1 MALREAIAAG
11 KFVLT
16 TEVAPPKGIHLDH
29 MIEAEAESCRGRVDG
44 FNVTDLQSA
53 AMRASSFA
61 GCLKLKQAGLDPVL
75 QMVCRDRNRLSLQ
88 SELISA
94 AAFGIDEVLCL
105 TGDYT
110 TLGDHPDA
118 KPVFDLDSVQ
128 LIHTCTRLNEGFDLA
143 DNELE
148 GPAPTILPGCVV
160 NPGANPLE
168 PQIMKLRKKVAAGA
182 KFVQTQAVYDPEL
195 FANFMSQVGD
205 IGVPIM
211 AGIVM
216 LKSAGMARYMNKNVA
231 GVTVPDAM
239 IQRMKSAESK
249 VATSI
254 EITVELVKGLQPLC
268 QGLHFMPLGW
278 NQHVVTVL
286 DECGL

>member
-1 MALREAIAAG
+1 MAIRDALAAG
-11 KFVLT
+11 KFVVT
-16 TEVAPPKGIHLDH
+16 TEVAPPKGCHLDH
-29 MIEAEAESCRGRVDG
+29 MIEAEAEPLRGRVDG
-44 FNVTDLQSA
+44 YNVTDLQSA

-61 GCLKLKQAGLDPVL
+61 GCLKLKQAGLDPVM

-88 SELISA
+88 SELLSA
-94 AAFGIDEVLCL
+94 AAFGITEVLCL

-118 KPVFDLDSVQ
+118 MPVFDLDSVQ
-128 LIHTCTRLNEGFDLA
+128 LLATARGLREGHDLA
-143 DNELE
+143 GNELE
-148 GPAPTILPGCVV
+148 GDPPDLLLGCVV
-160 NPGANPLE
+160 NPGAVPLE

-182 KFVQTQAVYDPEL
+182 QFVQTQAVYDPEK
-195 FANFMSQVGD
+195 FAEFMRQVEGL
-205 IGVPIM
+205 GVPIF

-216 LKSAGMARYMNKNVA
+216 LKSAGMAKYMNNNVA
-231 GVTVPDAM
+231 GVTVPDEM
-239 IQRMKSAESK
+239 IERMKKAEDK

-278 NQHVVTVL
+278 NKHQATVL
-286 DECGL
+286 DEVGL

>member
-1 MALREAIAAG
+1 MAIKDAIASG
-11 KFVLT
+11 KFIVT
-16 TEVAPPKGIHLDH
+16 TEVAPPKGTHLDH
-29 MIEAEAESCRGRVDG
+29 MIETEAEPCRGRVDG

-61 GCLKLKQAGLDPVL
+61 GCLKLKQAGLDPVM

-94 AAFGIDEVLCL
+94 AAFGITEVLCL

-110 TLGDHPDA
+110 TLGDHPQA
-118 KPVFDLDSVQ
+118 MPVFDLDSVQ
-128 LIHTCTRLNEGFDLA
+128 LIHAAKRLSEGFDLA
-143 DNELE
+143 GNELE
-148 GPAPTILPGCVV
+148 GEAPSFTIGCVV
-160 NPGANPLE
+160 NPGAEPLE
-168 PQIMKLRKKVAAGA
+168 PQIMKLRKKIAAGA
-182 KFVQTQAVYDPEL
+182 QFVQTQAVYDPEV
-195 FANFMSQVGD
+195 FANFMKAAGD
-205 IGVPIM
+205 LGVPVM

-216 LKSAGMARYMNKNVA
+216 LKSAGMAKYMNNNVA
-231 GVTVPDAM
+231 GVTVPDEM
-239 IQRMKSAESK
+239 IEKMKTSKDK

-268 QGLHFMPLGW
+268 QGIHTMPLGW

>member
-1 MALREAIAAG
+1 MAIREALAAG
-11 KFVLT
+11 KFVVT
-16 TEVAPPKGIHLDH
+16 TEVAPPKGCHLDH
-29 MIEAEAESCRGRVDG
+29 MIEAEAEPCRGRVDG

-61 GCLKLKQAGLDPVL
+61 GCLKLKQAGLDPVM

-94 AAFGIDEVLCL
+94 AAFGITEVLCL

-118 KPVFDLDSVQ
+118 MPVFDLDSVQ
-128 LIHTCTRLNEGFDLA
+128 LLAAAKGLREGHDLA
-143 DNELE
+143 GNELE
-148 GPAPTILPGCVV
+148 GEAPDLFLGCVV
-160 NPGANPLE
+160 NPGADPLE

-182 KFVQTQAVYDPEL
+182 QFVQTQAVYDPEL
-195 FANFMSQVGD
+195 FANFMRQVGD
-205 IGVPIM
+205 IGVPIF

-216 LKSAGMARYMNKNVA
+216 LKSAGMAKYMNKNVA
-231 GVTVPDAM
+231 GVTVPEEM
-239 IQRMKSAESK
+239 IERMKTAEDK
-249 VATSI
+249 VATSV
-254 EITVELVKGLQPLC
+254 EITVELVKGLMPLC

-286 DECGL
+286 DEVGL

>member
-1 MALREAIAAG
+1 MALRDAIAAG

-61 GCLKLKQAGLDPVL
+61 GCLKLKQAGLPPVM

-110 TLGDHPDA
+110 TLGDHPEA

-128 LIHTCTRLNEGFDLA
+128 LVHACTRLSEGFDLA
-143 DNELE
+143 GKELE
-148 GPAPTILPGCVV
+148 GPAPTLFPGCVV
-160 NPGANPLE
+160 NPGAKPLE
-168 PQIMKLRKKVAAGA
+168 PQLMKLRKKVAAGA

-195 FANFMSQVGD
+195 FADFMRQVGD
-205 IGVPIM
+205 IGVPIL

-216 LKSAGMARYMNKNVA
+216 LKSAGMAKYMNKNVA
-231 GVTVPDAM
+231 GVTVPDDM
-239 IQRMKSAESK
+239 IARMKTATDK
-249 VATSI
+249 VATSV

>member
-1 MALREAIAAG
+1 MAIREAIAAG
-11 KFVLT
+11 KFVVT

-29 MIEAEAESCRGRVDG
+29 MIEAEAEPCRGRVDG

-61 GCLKLKQAGLDPVL
+61 GCLKLKQTGLDPVM
-75 QMVCRDRNRLSLQ
+75 QVVCRDRNRLSLQ

-94 AAFGIDEVLCL
+94 AAFGITEVLCL

-118 KPVFDLDSVQ
+118 MPVFDLDSVQ
-128 LIHTCTRLNEGFDLA
+128 LLAAARGLREGHDLA
-143 DNELE
+143 GNELE
-148 GPAPTILPGCVV
+148 GEPPDLFCGCVV

-168 PQIMKLRKKVAAGA
+168 PQLMKLRKKVAAGA
-182 KFVQTQAVYDPEL
+182 QFVQTQAVYDPEL
-195 FANFMSQVGD
+195 FANFMRQVGD
-205 IGVPIM
+205 LGVPIL

-216 LKSAGMARYMNKNVA
+216 LKSAGMAKYMNKNVA
-231 GVTVPDAM
+231 GVTVPDDM
-239 IQRMKSAESK
+239 IERMKTAEDK

-254 EITVELVKGLQPLC
+254 EITVELVKGLQLLC
-268 QGLHFMPLGW
+268 SGLHFMPLGW